1 MRNRRRGTTLIEFT
15 LTGIPIMFLSV
26 SVFECSLAMFEYESM
41 ANAVAIAARY
51 AASHGATCA
60 QSPNSCTV
68 TIGSVANVIAG
79 YSWIISSANMTVK
92 FTDNSG
98 TTTCILNTCQTRTA
112 QFPSGTG
119 NANAV
124 GNTITINLTHT
135 ITNPLPMYWPGA
147 ANGDDAGYTLGANSI
162 QVIQF

>member
-1 MRNRRRGTTLIEFT
+1 MRSRQRGTTLIEFT

-26 SVFECSLAMFEYESM
+26 SIFECSIAMFEYESM

-68 TIGSVANVIAG
+68 TIENVANVIASN
-79 YSWIISSANMTVK
+79 SWIINTANMTVK

-98 TTTCILNTCQTRTA
+98 TTTCTLSTCQTNTA
-112 QFPSGTG
+112 QFPSSAGS
-119 NANAV
+119 ANAV
-124 GNTITINLTHT
+124 GNPIRIKVTHT
-135 ITNPLPMYWPGA
+135 ITNPLPLYWPDA
-147 ANGDDAGYTLGANSI
+147 AASDDSGYTLGANSV